1 MSNLNAMA
9 DEFLAQR
16 RIAVAG
22 VSRTTEDAANLIY
35 RKLRAKGYQV
45 FAINPNAESFDG
57 DPCYPDV
64 KSTPTKP
71 DAVMIVTHP
80 EITEQIVRDCVE
92 ADIRYIWIH
101 RSIMGNSLSE
111 KAIRLCQD
119 KNLNVIAGGC
129 PMMFCEP
136 VDVGHKCMRWLTR
149 ISGGLP
155 K

>member
-1 MSNLNAMA
+1 MSSLKSMA
-9 DEFLAQR
+9 DEFLTQK

-22 VSRTTEDAANLIY
+22 VSRTKEDAANLIY
-35 RKLRAKGYQV
+35 KKLRTKGYQV
-45 FAINPNAESFDG
+45 FAINPNAEAFDG
-57 DPCYPDV
+57 DPCYPNV

-71 DAVMIVTHP
+71 DAVVIVTRP

-92 ADIRYIWIH
+92 AGIRYIWIH
-101 RSIMGNSLSE
+101 RSNI
-111 KAIRLCQD
+111 
-119 KNLNVIAGGC
+119 NVLAGGC